1 MYVEAPPLNRD
12 RILTLAG
19 IAALVVIALK
29 LDWDVGASWR
39 SWCSTSGALVV
50 ANSPDDRRDF
60 VYKKLLQWGMSM
72 IIVAPVTAWAIFV
85 LPGWL

>member
-1 MYVEAPPLNRD
+1 MPLLETGA
-12 RILTLAG
+12 IGAVGL
-19 IAALVVIALK
+19 IIALSISSSVV
-29 LDWDVGASWR
+29 DS
-39 SWCSTSGALVV
+39 SPFSTSGALVV

-72 IIVAPVTAWAIFV
+72 IIIAPVTAWAIFV

>member
-1 MYVEAPPLNRD
+1 
-12 RILTLAG
+12 
-19 IAALVVIALK
+19 
-29 LDWDVGASWR
+29 
-39 SWCSTSGALVV
+39 V
-50 ANSPDDRRDF
+50 ANTPEDKRDY